1 MKAICDFCFRHC
13 ALDDGQLGWCRR
25 RLCSDGRIQ
34 GIGYG
39 SIPAICIDP
48 VEKKPLHHFLPGTET
63 LSLGASGCNLSCT
76 FCQNW
81 TLSQRLEEGM
91 RIEPADAVSYA
102 LRYRIPSIS
111 FTYSEPLV
119 WQDFMLDTARL
130 AKDAGLKTIMVTNG
144 SFSREALMRILPSI
158 DAYNIDLKGDADF
171 YSTIC
176 NGNIIPILDSIYE
189 IARSSAHLEATTMI
203 IEGVHDAAMVSK
215 LGSMLHERGVA
226 VWHLTRFFPAYRM
239 TDRRE
244 TSEAFLSRMLQ
255 VASGSGIPYI
265 YPGNSQLDQSTRCPS
280 CGHLLRTRPGMPLP
294 PSCPS
299 CGCGV
304 YGGANPQGDRA

>member
-1 MKAICDFCFRHC
+1 M
-13 ALDDGQLGWCRR
+13 
-25 RLCSDGRIQ
+25 
-34 GIGYG
+34 
-39 SIPAICIDP
+39 IPAIAIDP
-48 VEKKPLHHFLPGTET
+48 VEKKPLHHFLHGTET

-81 TLSQRLEEGM
+81 TLSQRLEEGR
-91 RIEPADAVSYA
+91 RIEPADVVSYA
-102 LRYRIPSIS
+102 LRYRLPSIS

-176 NGNIIPILDSIYE
+176 NGDIIPILDSIYE

-239 TDRRE
+239 SSRKP
-244 TSEAFLSRMLQ
+244 TSEDFLMRMIE
-255 VASGSGIPYI
+255 AAEESGIEFI
-265 YPGNSQLDQSTRCPS
+265 YPGNSRMRSMMRCPS
-280 CGHLLRTRPGMPLP
+280 CGKEIAAPEDGG
-294 PSCPS
+294 CPH
-299 CGCGV
+299 CGTSIYGV
-304 YGGANPQGDRA
+304 WH

>member
-1 MKAICDFCFRHC
+1 MKSECDFCFRRC
-13 ALDDGQLGWCRR
+13 SIPDGKTGWCGMRKNEG
-25 RLCSDGRIQ
+25 GRI
-34 GIGYG
+34 ISPEYG
-39 SIPAICIDP
+39 HIPAIAVDP
-48 VEKKPLHHFLPGTET
+48 IEKKPLYHFLPGTET
-63 LSLGASGCNLSCT
+63 LSLGASGCCLRCD

-81 TLSQRLEEGM
+81 TLSIEHEKGKFLDPGDAAAYARLEG
-91 RIEPADAVSYA
+91 Y
-102 LRYRIPSIS
+102 PSIS

-176 NGNIIPILDSIYE
+176 NGDIIPILDSIYE